1 MKVYTIRDIARLAGV
16 SVTTVSRVL
25 NHRPDVNEVTRK
37 RVETVIAETHF
48 VGNASARSLKQQD
61 SEVVPLILRGRQN
74 PFLNALS
81 EAILLEA
88 ATKGITCLPEFIDE
102 SADEFLTAL
111 RLSHEKR
118 VAGLIFCGGLIDQRA
133 EVLRHV
139 DVPMVFVTTDTTGT
153 QLERASSV
161 TVDDRAMGYEV
172 IKALLSHGHQRIA
185 IFGGNPASGDMFAQ
199 RYLGALD
206 AFREAG
212 CKFDES
218 RYVITRF
225 SLEDAVTIT
234 KAHFAAHPDTTA
246 VFCMTDTV
254 ALGVIRGLADLGRR
268 VPQDVSVCGFDGI
281 EIGKYACPRLST
293 VEQPIEDL
301 ARESIAAL
309 TQQMLEPSLP
319 RHITLTAALCMR
331 ESVQ

>member
-25 NHRPDVNEVTRK
+25 NHRPDVNETTRK
-37 RVETVIAETHF
+37 HVERVIAETHF
-48 VGNASARSLKQQD
+48 VGNANARGLKQQD
-61 SEVVPLILRGRQN
+61 TEIVPLILRGRQN

-81 EAILLEA
+81 EAILRKA
-88 ATKGITCLPEFIDE
+88 AEQGITCLPEFIDE
-102 SADEFLTAL
+102 SADEFMTAL

-118 VAGLIFCGGLIDQRA
+118 IAGLIFCGGLIDQRA
-133 EVLRHV
+133 GVLKHV
-139 DVPMVFVTTDTTGT
+139 DVPMVFVTADTTDT

-161 TVDDRAMGYEV
+161 TVDDRTMGYEV
-172 IKALLSHGHQRIA
+172 IKALLARGHRRIA

-212 CKFDES
+212 LTFDEA

-234 KAHFAAHPDTTA
+234 KKHFAEHEDTTA

-254 ALGVIRGLADLGRR
+254 ALGVIRGLTDLGKR
-268 VPQDVSVCGFDGI
+268 VPQDVSVFGFDGI

-293 VEQPIEDL
+293 VVQPVEEL

-309 TQQMLEPSLP
+309 NQLMEQPSLP
-319 RHITLTAALCMR
+319 RHITLPASLQLL